1 MKNRTLYTMIFT
13 VLLMFISLATFG
25 QSTTK
30 TLVKSFNVEGQ
41 EIVSIDIDAPVEVQK
56 WSGKLLRI
64 QLQISLE
71 TGSNALLKSLVQA
84 GRYNLRHN
92 LEDGSYSIYAPS
104 LDMQVK
110 VGGHPLQDDVSLIVY
125 APENI
130 TVVVPTNDAEEVAEE
145 QPKSVN

>member
-1 MKNRTLYTMIFT
+1 MKNGTLNTMILAT
-13 VLLMFISLATFG
+13 LLMFISLATFG
-25 QSTTK
+25 QSTEK
-30 TLVKSFNVEGQ
+30 TLVKSFNIEGH

-92 LEDGSYSIYAPS
+92 LEDGSYSIYAPAM
-104 LDMQVK
+104 DMQVK
-110 VGGHPLQDDVSLIVY
+110 IGGKPLQDNVSLLVY
-125 APENI
+125 APEDV
-130 TVVVPTNDAEEVAEE
+130 TVVVPSNDTEEIAEE
-145 QPKSVN
+145 QPKTVN